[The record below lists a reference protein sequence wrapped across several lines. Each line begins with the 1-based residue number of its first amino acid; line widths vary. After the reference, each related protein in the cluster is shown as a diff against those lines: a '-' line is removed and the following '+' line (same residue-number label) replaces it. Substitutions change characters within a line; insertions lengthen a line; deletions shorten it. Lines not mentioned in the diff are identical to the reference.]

1 MVRDMYFVHQRGL
14 RVALFSLVIGT
25 IGNGTAIVAG
35 VITTNMGWHWL
46 FILLAIFAGV
56 QFVAMFF
63 LCPETTYVRLD
74 SHQIGQVNQLGRTVT
89 LEQTE
94 LEFIDKFGKKHLH
107 TVASIPKH
115 YEESLSRITTRTI
128 PRKKSYGQ
136 SLAIWNSK
144 FTDESLISHVIAPF
158 MTVFNP
164 GALYIL
170 VSSAFMIASFV
181 AVSFILAAVFSAPPY
196 LFTAAQVGYL
206 SIGPTIGG
214 LLGTIFMG
222 LIDEPMVKYFTKRN
236 HGI

>member
-1 MVRDMYFVHQRGL
+1 MGKSID
-14 RVALFSLVIGT
+14 
-25 IGNGTAIVAG
+25 NGPNSRTAIIAG
-35 VITTNMGWHWL
+35 VITTSLGWHWL
-46 FILLAIFAGV
+46 FIFLAIFAGL
-56 QFVAMFF
+56 QLVAMFF
-63 LCPETTYVRLD
+63 LCPETTYTRPDLR
-74 SHQIGQVNQLGRTVT
+74 QIGQVNQLGRSIT
-89 LEQTE
+89 LQQTE
-94 LEFIDKFGKKHLH
+94 LEFVDKFGKTHLH
-107 TVASIPKH
+107 RVASIPKH
-115 YEESLSRITTRTI
+115 YEGSISRVTTRSL
-128 PRKKSYGQ
+128 PRKKTYLQ
-136 SLAIWNSK
+136 SLAIWNPK

-206 SIGPTIGG
+206 SIGPTLGG
-214 LLGTIFMG
+214 LLGTVFMG